1 MTPSE
6 YAAHD
11 AVGLAAL
18 VARREVSPREL
29 VDAAVAVIE
38 RHDPALNAVVMRD
51 IEAARRAA
59 DGPLPAG
66 PFRGVPFLAKDTNQD
81 VAGFPTTHSSRFFEG
96 SPPRADGELARRWLA
111 AGLVIL
117 GKTNTPELAGDF
129 TTEPALR
136 GATRNPWRLDLSTG
150 GSSGGAGAAVASG
163 MVPMAHGTD
172 LGGSIRMPASLCGV
186 FGFKPT
192 PGLVPLG
199 PDRDEIACGLNSDHV
214 LTRSVRDSA
223 AMLDATAAPDPGAP
237 YPPPAPARPY
247 LVEAGQPAE
256 RLRVAVTTAAPGG
269 QRVDP
274 ACVAAVEAT
283 RDLLAAMGHDI
294 VPYAW
299 SVGMEYL
306 DASLPLWTAGIAD
319 EIDRRAAELGRGP
332 APGELEPLTLE
343 TYQRAKR
350 TTLDALMAARRLG
363 NRIRRRIAQ
372 DFLGFDVLVTPS
384 TAGVALPLGRL
395 GGISG
400 TQDKDQWLGTGYDF
414 APFHELF
421 NLTHQPAMS
430 VPLHWTAEGLPVG
443 VQVVGRH
450 GEDGLL
456 FRLAAALEQ
465 ARPWAGRHPPLWG

>member
-1 MTPSE
+1 
-6 YAAHD
+6 
-11 AVGLAAL
+11 
-18 VARREVSPREL
+18 
-29 VDAAVAVIE
+29 
-38 RHDPALNAVVMRD
+38 MRD
-51 IEAARRAA
+51 LDAARRAA
-59 DGPLPAG
+59 DGPLPNG

-81 VAGFPTTHSSRFFEG
+81 VAGFPTTHSCRFFEG
-96 SPPRADGELARRWLA
+96 SPVRQDGVLARRWRA

-136 GATRNPWRLDLSTG
+136 GATRNPWKLDLSTG

-199 PDRDEIACGLNSDHV
+199 PDRDEIACGLNSDHA

-223 AMLDATAAPDPGAP
+223 ALLDATMAPDPGAP
-237 YPPPAPARPY
+237 YPPPAPARPFR
-247 LVEAGQPAE
+247 VEVGAPTG
-256 RLRVAVTTAAPGG
+256 RLRIAVTTQAPGG
-269 QRVDP
+269 QAMHP
-274 ACVAAVEAT
+274 ESVAAVEAT
-283 RDLLAAMGHDI
+283 RTLLADMGHEL

-299 SVGMEYL
+299 TVGMEYL

-319 EIDRRAAELGRGP
+319 EIDRHAAELGRGP
-332 APGELEPLTLE
+332 AEGELEPLTRE
-343 TYQRAKR
+343 TYERAKR
-350 TTLDALMAARRLG
+350 LTAPEFMAARRLG
-363 NRIRRRIAQ
+363 NRIRRRMAQ
-372 DFLGFDVLVTPS
+372 DFEAFDALVTPS

-395 GGISG
+395 GGVAG
-400 TQDKDQWLGTGYDF
+400 MQDKDQWLGTGYDF

-430 VPLHWTAEGLPVG
+430 VPLHWTADNLPVG
-443 VQVVGRH
+443 VQFVARH
-450 GEDGLL
+450 GDDALL
-456 FRLAAALEQ
+456 FRLAGALER
-465 ARPWAGRHPPLWG
+465 AKPWAERHPPLWG